1 MRLGLRCKVG
11 CLVPGVLLLFM
22 VTDAALRLTQGVW
35 GIFTASSGLRR
46 SQTPGEA
53 FLPNLRLEAPVTYGD
68 LARMAN
74 IRDSNEQRSA
84 RFSSDALGFRNAAAR
99 GPVAGILFGDSFAM
113 AGDDDRETLSAQ
125 LGQRIGCT
133 VYNAA
138 SPDDEFRRPDL
149 ALVRS
154 LAKRIGMANGF
165 VIVAQVERRALES
178 RSPRERPVRGKFRQ
192 AWSQFWRQ
200 LVSLTRDSPV
210 KRFAENVMKSIRD
223 DRILPNNYLE
233 NVVQRKLRNG
243 VPMLFLPGE
252 LKTYEIT
259 RLPPLDYWIK
269 LNQELGT
276 LELKLLVVL
285 VPNKHTVY
293 RHLLE
298 GEQKKPIGDQDLLL
312 QLANALRA
320 DGVSAIDLTPVL
332 RQHADAAFKQNK
344 YVYWRNDTHW
354 NSDGVGIAADEIVR
368 MFPELKKACR

>member
-1 MRLGLRCKVG
+1 MRLELRRNVG
-11 CLVPGVLLLFM
+11 HLVPGLLLFFAA
-22 VTDAALRLTQGVW
+22 TDVALRLTQGVW
-35 GIFTASSGLRR
+35 GIFGASSGMRR

-53 FLPNLRLEAPVTYGD
+53 FLPNLRLEVPVTYGD

-74 IRDSNEQRSA
+74 IRDNNERRLL
-84 RFSSDALGFRNAAAR
+84 RFSTDALGFRNVEASR
-99 GPVAGILFGDSFAM
+99 PVAGILFGDSFAM

-165 VIVAQVERRALES
+165 VIVEQVERRAVES
-178 RSPRERPVRGKFRQ
+178 RSRRERPVRGKFRQ
-192 AWSQFWRQ
+192 AWSQFWQ
-200 LVSLTRDSPV
+200 QVKNLTRDSPL
-210 KRFAENVMKSIRD
+210 KRSAESVMKSIRD
-223 DRILPNNYLE
+223 DRILPNNYLD
-233 NVVQRKLRNG
+233 NVVQGKLRNG
-243 VPMLFLPGE
+243 VPMLFLPSE
-252 LKTYEIT
+252 IKTYEIS

-269 LNQELGT
+269 LNQELG
-276 LELKLLVVL
+276 KLQFKLMIVL

-298 GEQKKPIGDQDLLL
+298 GEQKQPRGGQDLLPE
-312 QLANALRA
+312 LASALRA
-320 DGVSAIDLTPVL
+320 AGISAIDLTPVL
-332 RQHADAAFKQNK
+332 RRQADAAFKQNK

-354 NSDGVGIAADEIVR
+354 NADGVGIAADEIVR
-368 MFPELKKACR
+368 AFPELRTGCR